1 MACAPGMDPV
11 GISTGGGGAG
21 TTTPADA
28 APERPR
34 FDPALRASL
43 QTYGGG
49 RETLGHAPGQY
60 NYTLLANSEAL
71 GALDA
76 GVRSYPI
83 GSVLGVEHE
92 RRGDGSKGPSFFM
105 EKRAPSGDRFG
116 GWRFI
121 AVDPDGKVLDQGA
134 LEACGGCHRDAPND
148 YVF

>member
-1 MACAPGMDPV
+1 MDPV
-11 GISTGGGGAG
+11 GISTGGGATG
-21 TTTPADA
+21 TNTSKDA

-49 RETLGHAPGQY
+49 RETLGHAPGHY
-60 NYTLLANSEAL
+60 SFTLLANNEAL

-83 GSVLGVEHE
+83 GSVLGIEHDK
-92 RRGDGSKGPSFFM
+92 RDNSGKGPAFFM
-105 EKRAPSGDRFG
+105 EKRTPSGDRFG

-121 AVDPDGKVLDQGA
+121 AVDPEGNVLDQGA
-134 LEACGGCHRDAPND
+134 LEACGACHRDAPND